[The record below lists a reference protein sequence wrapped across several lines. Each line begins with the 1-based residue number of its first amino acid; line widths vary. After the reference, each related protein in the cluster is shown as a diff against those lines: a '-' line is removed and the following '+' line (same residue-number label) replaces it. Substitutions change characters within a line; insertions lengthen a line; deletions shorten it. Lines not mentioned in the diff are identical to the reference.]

1 MKTQHSN
8 YTGRIA
14 RTMESAFG
22 PYERGH
28 IYEEIEPLPLC
39 DKVILAISGS
49 IAVGLLTC
57 MLFGVI

>member
-1 MKTQHSN
+1 MNTTRRHP
-8 YTGRIA
+8 
-14 RTMESAFG
+14 RTLEQAFG

-28 IYEEIEPLPLC
+28 IYEEVEPLPLC